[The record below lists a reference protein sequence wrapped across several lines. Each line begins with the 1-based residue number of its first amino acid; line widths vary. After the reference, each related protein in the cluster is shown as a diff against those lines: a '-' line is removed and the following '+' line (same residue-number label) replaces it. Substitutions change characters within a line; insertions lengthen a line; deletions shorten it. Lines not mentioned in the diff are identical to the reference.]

1 MDETIDRIQKASK
14 ERQKLWR
21 KSGQQSLNK
30 IETKLLQTMTTD
42 LAIMWDSYRRE
53 FASSGSV
60 PNRY

>member
-21 KSGQQSLNK
+21 KSGQQTLNK
-30 IETKLLQTMTTD
+30 IEAKLLQTMTTD
-42 LAIMWDSYRRE
+42 LAILWDTYRRE
-53 FASSGSV
+53 FASSDSV